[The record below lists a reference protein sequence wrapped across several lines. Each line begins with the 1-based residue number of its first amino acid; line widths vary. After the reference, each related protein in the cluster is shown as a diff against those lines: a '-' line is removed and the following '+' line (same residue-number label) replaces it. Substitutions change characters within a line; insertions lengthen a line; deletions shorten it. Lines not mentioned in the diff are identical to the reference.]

1 MSQQQCLK
9 RRSGS
14 FSAEQA
20 IDRYRQGSASALGEL
35 MREYSP
41 AMASVARRYL
51 VDAYDVE
58 DAVQDAWVSF
68 VKAEHTI
75 VHPERAVGWLCVTA
89 GRAALTIAMR
99 AMRCTPAAET
109 LLEVTR
115 ELIWIDDQDGI
126 DELARRR
133 VVREA
138 LAHLNERDRELIQ
151 LLVSDDDLS
160 YAAISKLTGCAIG
173 SIGPTRQRIIAK
185 LGRHPSI
192 RQLAMERS
200 A

>member
-1 MSQQQCLK
+1 MSQGRCFERK
-9 RRSGS
+9 VG

-20 IDRYRQGSASALGEL
+20 IDRYRRGETSALGEL

-41 AMASVARRYL
+41 AMTSVARRYL
-51 VDAYDVE
+51 VDTYDIE

-75 VHPERAVGWLCVTA
+75 VHPERVAGWLCVTA

-99 AMRCTPAAET
+99 ATRCTPAAET

-115 ELIWIDDQDGI
+115 GLAWIDDHDDI
-126 DELARRR
+126 DEFARRR

-138 LAHLNERDRELIQ
+138 LAHLNERDRQLIEF
-151 LLVSDDDLS
+151 LVSDDEHS
-160 YAAISKLTGCAIG
+160 YATISKLTGSAIG

-185 LGRHPSI
+185 LGRNPAI
-192 RQLAMERS
+192 RQLALEQS

>member
-1 MSQQQCLK
+1 MSQGTCFE
-9 RRSGS
+9 RRVG
-14 FSAEQA
+14 FSAEQV
-20 IDRYRQGSASALGEL
+20 IDRYRRGETSALGEL

-75 VHPERAVGWLCVTA
+75 VHPERAAGWLCVTA
-89 GRAALTIAMR
+89 SRAALAIAMR
-99 AMRCTPAAET
+99 ATRCTPAAET
-109 LLEVTR
+109 LLGVRR
-115 ELIWIDDQDGI
+115 ELAWVDDHDGI

-133 VVREA
+133 IVRDA
-138 LAHLNERDRELIQ
+138 LDHLNERDRGLIQ
-151 LLVSDDDLS
+151 LLMSDDDLP

-173 SIGPTRQRIIAK
+173 SIGPTRQRIITK
-185 LGRHPSI
+185 LGRQPSI
-192 RQLAMERS
+192 RKMAVGRS